1 MTPDDELCKSIEAAI
16 QSQKPV
22 WLGVWIDIE
31 AGAMDV
37 WLNVGNKTEQKENA
51 A

>member
-1 MTPDDELCKSIEAAI
+1 MILDYELCKKIEAAI
-16 QSQKPV
+16 QSQQPV

-31 AGAMDV
+31 EGAMDV
-37 WLNVGNKTEQKENA
+37 WLNVGNKTEQKEKA